1 MLIYL
6 IIASVCYLGAWSKA
20 PKKAYQLSFFALW
33 FFMAFRGLDLS
44 SKVDGFYYH
53 NFFEND
59 VTTLAQFDF
68 NILSYTRTV
77 QAKTGF
83 GWGFGLLNAVCK
95 TICPRFEFFQVVF
108 TALLFVLLDRKS
120 VV

>member
-53 NFFEND
+53 DFFEND

-68 NILSYTRTV
+68 DILSYTRTV

-83 GWGFGLLNAVCK
+83 GWGSRPSFFNAPSSGVRSGK
-95 TICPRFEFFQVVF
+95 
-108 TALLFVLLDRKS
+108 ASLSK
-120 VV
+120 

>member
-20 PKKAYQLSFFALW
+20 PKKAYQLSFFAMW

-53 NFFEND
+53 DFFEND

-77 QAKTGF
+77 QA
-83 GWGFGLLNAVCK
+83 LSL
-95 TICPRFEFFQVVF
+95 IHI
-108 TALLFVLLDRKS
+108 
-120 VV
+120 